1 MKRVLTS
8 LILIPLVLFV
18 VILGPPWLVFA
29 ATTLCAM
36 LCYREYCGIA
46 AEYGVTNL
54 GPLGFAAGLGV
65 LALPD
70 GGSIFL
76 TVLALTG
83 IALATRSEEMAE
95 VLPRASAM
103 LLGVVYIFGTW
114 KCALLLRDAGSFWL
128 LFALAINWIGDSGAY
143 YV

>member
-76 TVLALTG
+76 DWVYLSVLRSPAAGGLTSQF
-83 IALATRSEEMAE
+83 ADKKT
-95 VLPRASAM
+95 
-103 LLGVVYIFGTW
+103 
-114 KCALLLRDAGSFWL
+114 LRP
-128 LFALAINWIGDSGAY
+128 
-143 YV
+143 V